1 MAKFKDNLYKG
12 YQTLIKDKDKAV
24 NHYINKVLNTT
35 CAMFEYSGL
44 PDTLPSFELEK
55 LLQTNGVVGVARHN
69 GNLYAFQ
76 GALGGMCDAYN
87 NPQNF
92 IVNNSWLKV
101 NKTYTVDK
109 DVIIIKNTP
118 YISTLTDIIG
128 KYAVLLTDADI
139 TLNMCSILSRITM
152 LISASDD
159 KTQTSA
165 QMFLDKILKG
175 DFSIIGENSFFKGVT
190 LQTPPTASNTQ
201 MAQLMELIQYYKAS
215 MYNELGVNANFN
227 MKRERLNTQEVS
239 ANTDVLLPFVDSMLK
254 CRVDGITKVNAMF
267 GTNITVELGSVWK
280 LSREN
285 YLSWLTIEREQH
297 VHEPNEDMIT
307 NETVKNTETNETVKN
322 TETNETTKQ

>member
-44 PDTLPSFELEK
+44 PDTLPQFELEK
-55 LLQTNGVVGVARHN
+55 ILQTNGVVGVTRHN

-76 GALGGMCDAYN
+76 GALGGVCDAYN

-92 IVNNSWLKV
+92 IVNNPWLNV

-128 KYAVLLTDADI
+128 QYAVLLTDANI

-165 QMFLDKILKG
+165 QLFLDKILKG

-254 CRVDGITKVNAMF
+254 CRVDGVTKVNKMF

-285 YLSWLTIEREQH
+285 YLSWLNIEREQH
-297 VHEPNEDMIT
+297 AHEQNEDMIT
-307 NETVKNTETNETVKN
+307 NETVKNTETNET
-322 TETNETTKQ
+322 TKQ

>member
-307 NETVKNTETNETVKN
+307 NETVKNTETNET
-322 TETNETTKQ
+322 TKQ

>member
-24 NHYINKVLNTT
+24 NHYINKVLNIT

-44 PDTLPSFELEK
+44 PDTLPPFELEK

-76 GALGGMCDAYN
+76 GALGGICDAYN

-109 DVIIIKNTP
+109 DVSIIKNTP

-165 QMFLDKILKG
+165 QLFLDKILKG

-254 CRVDGITKVNAMF
+254 CRVAGITKVNEMF

-285 YLSWLTIEREQH
+285 YLSWLNLEREQH
-297 VHEPNEDMIT
+297 AHEQNEDMIT
-307 NETVKNTETNETVKN
+307 NETVKNTETNET
-322 TETNETTKQ
+322 TKQ